1 MEEKDTF
8 IHSKASKQHL
18 LDQYTIKD
26 LLGKGGFGEVY
37 KATHKVDG
45 SEIAVKTVKK
55 HGMKEIEII
64 ELCNELAILQKLDHP
79 NISKYFENYED
90 TNFIYI
96 CMELMEGGDLEGKI
110 LPEAKISNY
119 FKKLLLAL
127 KHCHE
132 QDIIH
137 RDLKPANIMLTKCGE
152 VKLIDFGIAL
162 QSK

>member
-1 MEEKDTF
+1 M
-8 IHSKASKQHL
+8 
-18 LDQYTIKD
+18 
-26 LLGKGGFGEVY
+26 
-37 KATHKVDG
+37 
-45 SEIAVKTVKK
+45 
-55 HGMKEIEII
+55 
-64 ELCNELAILQKLDHP
+64 QKLDHP
-79 NISKYFENYED
+79 NISKYYENYED
-90 TNFIYI
+90 ANFIYI

-110 LPEAKISNY
+110 LQEAMISNY

-162 QSK
+162 Q